1 MTTDT
6 IPIKDQI
13 AAGIAEGLAF
23 EHKRAFVDAKDWLV
37 AELTRWRDSTNPPE
51 AIKQALDVIL
61 ADAALK
67 SPEDRALQRY
77 AIYLDAFEA
86 KLTGDTSRARLQV
99 VTVDERMAS
108 ALGTLDASTHG
119 QDGPV
124 LTGRFEHQRELH
136 KLLHEDDAPKVRS

>member
-23 EHKRAFVDAKDWLV
+23 EHKRAFHDAQRWML
-37 AELTRWRDSTNPPE
+37 AELARMRDSSNVLE
-51 AIKQALDVIL
+51 AKKQALD
-61 ADAALK
+61 DACSEIAGK
-67 SPEDRALQRY
+67 VPEDRSLQSY
-77 AIYLDAFEA
+77 SIYLDAFEA

-124 LTGRFEHQRELH
+124 LTGRFEHQHELH